1 MITTTRNEATT
12 AKVMALGFLLA
23 ALMAASLVL
32 AEGRAHASTTFT
44 VNSTED
50 HADANLGLD
59 GCDTGYDLPGTS
71 VPECT
76 LRAALNEANYTDANP
91 GADIINFAI
100 PGSGVKTIA
109 PESALPVITE
119 AVSINGYT
127 QPGATPNT
135 LAKGTN
141 AKLLIELEGSKL
153 STPHHGLAIGASN
166 STIKGLVI
174 NRFGNSGI
182 NITDNPS
189 PTPVGNRIE
198 GNFIG
203 TDPSGTQDLPGN
215 GDDGITIDDS
225 SSNKVG
231 GTSLASRN
239 LISGNTDGG
248 VYISSGN
255 QVRGNLIGT
264 KKDGITPLGDGTNGG
279 VRIEGM
285 SSIVAGNTI
294 ASNLGAGVA
303 VVGVNGNRIL
313 SNSIFANGGLG
324 IDLYEDGPTANDT
337 GDADAGP
344 NDLQNKPIITSAKN
358 ADGKTAVRG
367 KLNSSPHRTFV
378 VQLFSNPSGADEGK
392 VFIGQKSVET
402 DGSGNVTFAFSP
414 AQRVA
419 LGRTITATAT
429 SPAGDTSEF
438 SAPRT
443 VVSA

>member
-1 MITTTRNEATT
+1 MMRLTHNRVAGIR
-12 AKVMALGFLLA
+12 VLALLTLLA
-23 ALMAASLVL
+23 ALMAAFVML
-32 AEGRAHASTTFT
+32 AASQAHASSTFT

-76 LRAALNEANYTDANP
+76 LRAALNEANYTS
-91 GADIINFAI
+91 GADTINFAI
-100 PGSGVKTIA
+100 LGTGVHTIA
-109 PESALPVITE
+109 PESSLPQITE
-119 AVSINGYT
+119 PVSINGYT

-141 AKLLIELEGSKL
+141 AKLLIELKGSKL
-153 STPHHGLAIGASN
+153 STPYHGLAIGASN

-174 NRFGNSGI
+174 NSFGNSGI

-203 TDPSGTQDLPGN
+203 TDPSGTQDLGN

-225 SSNKVG
+225 SSNTVG

-255 QVRGNLIGT
+255 HVRGNLIGT
-264 KKDGITPLGDGTNGG
+264 KKDGITPLGNGTNGG
-279 VRIEGM
+279 VMIDGM

-313 SNSIFANGGLG
+313 SNSIFANGLLG
-324 IDLYEDGPTANDT
+324 IDLGDDGPTANDA
-337 GDADAGP
+337 GDADTGA
-344 NDLQNKPIITSAKN
+344 NNLQNKPLLSSAKKSATGTTTVRGTLN
-358 ADGKTAVRG
+358 STPGKTF
-367 KLNSSPHRTFV
+367 NIQF
-378 VQLFSNPSGADEGK
+378 FSNPQGGSQGK
-392 VFIGQKSVET
+392 TLLGSKSVT
-402 DGSGNVTFAFSP
+402 TNGSGNVSFSLSTKK
-414 AQRVA
+414 RVR
-419 LGRTITATAT
+419 LGQNITATAT
-429 SPAGDTSEF
+429 GAGGTSEF
-438 SAPRT
+438 SAPRK